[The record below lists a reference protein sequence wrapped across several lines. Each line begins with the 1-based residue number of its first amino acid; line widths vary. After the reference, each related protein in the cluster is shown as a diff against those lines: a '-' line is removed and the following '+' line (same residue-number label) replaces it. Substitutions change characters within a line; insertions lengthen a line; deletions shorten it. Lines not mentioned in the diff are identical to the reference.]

1 MPKGWGQWKFPTLG
15 PPGPP
20 EPLFRGQTPQ
30 NREIAYFA
38 RNVFLPFGRSCRT
51 LKNIH
56 TIPKKLRLAFF
67 GPFLTQKHQKRAK
80 FKRDKKEGAPGLI
93 FDLTLIS
100 KPKILEFYHTLRKTR
115 NIDVKG
121 EIGPI
126 KVRPYFDRPNPT
138 LNVNF
143 PRFSQSMMKFS
154 IFE

>member
-1 MPKGWGQWKFPTLG
+1 MADHVGHQKTFTQF
-15 PPGPP
+15 
-20 EPLFRGQTPQ
+20 Q
-30 NREIAYFA
+30 
-38 RNVFLPFGRSCRT
+38 
-51 LKNIH
+51 KNWIR
-56 TIPKKLRLAFF
+56 PFF

-80 FKRDKKEGAPGLI
+80 FKRGKKEGAPGLI

-115 NIDVKG
+115 HIDVKG

-143 PRFSQSMMKFS
+143 PSFPQSMMKFKY
-154 IFE
+154 F

>member
-1 MPKGWGQWKFPTLG
+1 MADHVGHQKTFTQF
-15 PPGPP
+15 
-20 EPLFRGQTPQ
+20 Q
-30 NREIAYFA
+30 
-38 RNVFLPFGRSCRT
+38 
-51 LKNIH
+51 KNWIR
-56 TIPKKLRLAFF
+56 PFF

-80 FKRDKKEGAPGLI
+80 FKRGKKEGAPGFI

-115 NIDVKG
+115 HIDVKG

-143 PRFSQSMMKFS
+143 PSFPQSMVKFKCFWVRNHCQIEFLTWDKFFLATS
-154 IFE
+154 KIVIFFSLK

>member
-1 MPKGWGQWKFPTLG
+1 MGSD
-15 PPGPP
+15 PP
-20 EPLFRGQTPQ
+20 

-38 RNVFLPFGRSCRT
+38 RKIFLPFGRSCRT
-51 LKNIH
+51 LKNVH
-56 TIPKKLRLAFF
+56 KIPKKLDPAFF

-80 FKRDKKEGAPGLI
+80 FKRGKKEGAPGLI

-115 NIDVKG
+115 HIDVKG

-143 PRFSQSMMKFS
+143 PSFPQSMMKFKYFGLRNRS
-154 IFE
+154 QIKN